1 MSQNLNK
8 NEALVEA
15 SDATLGRLYIAVCSD
30 NENISVGLQSAQ
42 AVHAGFSFATKHP
55 EITNDWLTDS
65 QYLVIVSVPTSFHIL
80 ELANKAEK
88 LGIDHVV
95 WREPDL
101 GNQPTAIALAPVDAS
116 RILCANLPLA
126 GKPRNPVERSTIIMS
141 RSADGNGAIAYSD
154 ENFLHTV
161 KKETK
166 TITFGATKNIYY
178 EEEDEDYSKF
188 DRL

>member
-1 MSQNLNK
+1 
-8 NEALVEA
+8 
-15 SDATLGRLYIAVCSD
+15 
-30 NENISVGLQSAQ
+30 
-42 AVHAGFSFATKHP
+42 
-55 EITNDWLTDS
+55 
-65 QYLVIVSVPTSFHIL
+65 VPTSFHIL
-80 ELANKAEK
+80 ELADKAEK

-126 GKPRNPVERSTIIMS
+126 GKPRNPVDRSTIVMS
-141 RSADGNGAIAYSD
+141 RSAEGNGAIAYSD
-154 ENFLHTV
+154 ENFLHTI

-166 TITFGATKNIYY
+166 TITFGLVKTLTHTP
-178 EEEDEDYSKF
+178 EDEDEDYSKF